1 MDEDD
6 ARDDINDQLKSK
18 KGGQAEKQRVLLKR
32 LMTYFAKK
40 EDKEMVKINQTKGK
54 SHATVKPSPY
64 ITKQK
69 QI

>member
-18 KGGQAEKQRVLLKR
+18 KGDQAEKQRVLLKR

-40 EDKEMVKINQTKGK
+40 EDKEMVKIN
-54 SHATVKPSPY
+54 
-64 ITKQK
+64 
-69 QI
+69 